1 LAEVLEAVFVGV
13 GIRRVIN
20 LRKNMERKLVSETP
34 GLIGQTIKLAG
45 WVHNRRDHGK
55 LIFIDLRDRSGIL
68 QMVVIP
74 DKEDAY
80 NVAKELRSEYVVEVV
95 GLVKSRPGGQT
106 KEDNPLGMVEIEVE
120 NIEIINK
127 AKTPPFEI
135 VSSTSQVSEEIRFKY
150 RYLDLRTERM
160 KKNMIMRSKIVKF
173 IRDFYT
179 EKGFVEIETPI
190 LTKGTPEGARE
201 FIVPSR
207 VHKGKFYVLPQS
219 PQQFKQLLMVS
230 GFERYFQIA
239 RCFRDEDQR
248 GDRQPEFTQL
258 DIEMSFSSEKE
269 IRNLYEECLIGII
282 KEYFPEKKITAIPF
296 PEIDYAEA
304 MEKYESDK
312 PDLRVDKNDPDELA
326 FCWVVNFPLFERT
339 SDGRIASSHHPFTT
353 PMDEDM
359 NLLSKSP
366 LKARAKA
373 YDIALNGYEIGGGSI
388 RIHNRELQH
397 RIFKA
402 LGLDEEA
409 IQKKFGHMLE
419 AFEFGAPPH
428 GGIASGIDRLVMIL
442 MNEPGIREVI
452 AFPKTSEA
460 EDLMMGAPSE
470 LGWEQLR
477 EAGVELAK
485 KHQKKI
491 V

>member
-1 LAEVLEAVFVGV
+1 
-13 GIRRVIN
+13 
-20 LRKNMERKLVSETP
+20 
-34 GLIGQTIKLAG
+34 
-45 WVHNRRDHGK
+45 
-55 LIFIDLRDRSGIL
+55 
-68 QMVVIP
+68 
-74 DKEDAY
+74 
-80 NVAKELRSEYVVEVV
+80 
-95 GLVKSRPGGQT
+95 
-106 KEDNPLGMVEIEVE
+106 
-120 NIEIINK
+120 
-127 AKTPPFEI
+127 
-135 VSSTSQVSEEIRFKY
+135 
-150 RYLDLRTERM
+150 
-160 KKNMIMRSKIVKF
+160 
-173 IRDFYT
+173 
-179 EKGFVEIETPI
+179 
-190 LTKGTPEGARE
+190 
-201 FIVPSR
+201 
-207 VHKGKFYVLPQS
+207 
-219 PQQFKQLLMVS
+219 
-230 GFERYFQIA
+230 
-239 RCFRDEDQR
+239 
-248 GDRQPEFTQL
+248 
-258 DIEMSFSSEKE
+258 
-269 IRNLYEECLIGII
+269 
-282 KEYFPEKKITAIPF
+282 
-296 PEIDYAEA
+296 
-304 MEKYESDK
+304 
-312 PDLRVDKNDPDELA
+312 
-326 FCWVVNFPLFERT
+326 VNFPLFERT